1 MKGLAPVRAWASMLL
16 LLWGTTLTPSAHAQ
30 QVSLDLRLVLA
41 VDCSYS
47 VDAHEFS
54 LQMKGIAQAFRS
66 QEVVDAIGQGSFG
79 RIAVM
84 VMQWSNVASQIVAV
98 PWTVIEGRA
107 DALHFAETVASTP
120 RLTAEGGTSLAAA
133 LLFAGELL
141 EAQGGDALRRVVD
154 ISADG
159 RNNSGEEIQN
169 ARDALIGRGITVNG
183 LAILNED
190 PILHRYFSKNVVGGE
205 GFFVVEAKNYDL
217 YAEAIWRKL
226 VREITGLP
234 VS

>member
-47 VDAHEFS
+47 VDAREFS
-54 LQMKGIAQAFRS
+54 LQMEGIAQAFRS
-66 QEVVDAIGQGSFG
+66 KEVVDAIEQGSFG

-84 VMQWSNVASQIVAV
+84 VMQWSSAASQIVAV
-98 PWTVIEGRA
+98 PWTVIEGRGG
-107 DALHFAETVASTP
+107 ALRFAETVASTP

-133 LLFAGELL
+133 LLFASELL

-159 RNNSGEEIQN
+159 RNNVGGEVQS
-169 ARDALIGRGITVNG
+169 ARDALVSRGITVNG
-183 LAILNED
+183 LAVLNEVST
-190 PILHRYFSKNVVGGE
+190 LRQYFSGNVVGGKD
-205 GFFVVEAKNYDL
+205 FFVVEARSYEL

-226 VREITGLP
+226 VREISGLP